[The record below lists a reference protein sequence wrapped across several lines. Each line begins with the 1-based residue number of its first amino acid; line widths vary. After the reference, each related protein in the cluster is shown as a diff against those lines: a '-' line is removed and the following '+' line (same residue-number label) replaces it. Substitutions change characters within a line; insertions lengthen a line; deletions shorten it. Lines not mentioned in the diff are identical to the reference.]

1 MNLHDHYPDSYL
13 RDILRS
19 VRTIAMVGASTN
31 WKRPSFFVMKY
42 LQRKGFRVIPVNPV
56 SAGELLL
63 GETVQ
68 SNLESIPEAVDM
80 VDLFRKAEQ
89 APGLAQ
95 AAEQIG
101 AKVLW
106 MQIGVRNDEA
116 ARLAENAG
124 MQVVMDRCPKIEYSR
139 LFGELGWH
147 GVNTGVLTSKRRRY

>member
-80 VDLFRKAEQ
+80 VDLFTMRVGGAEGQ
-89 APGLAQ
+89 PTWGFSVGDTV
-95 AAEQIG
+95 E
-101 AKVLW
+101 AKVG
-106 MQIGVRNDEA
+106 QGTSTIFR
-116 ARLAENAG
+116 
-124 MQVVMDRCPKIEYSR
+124 
-139 LFGELGWH
+139 GEVTALELLLQLL
-147 GVNTGVLTSKRRRY
+147 VLHVFELL